1 MKKVLIIAEAGVNH
15 NGSIK
20 IAKKLISEASK
31 AGADIIKFQTFKADT
46 LTTYFAP
53 KAPYQKK
60 NSKKKENQHSMLK
73 RLELKYEYH
82 EKLKIFCKKKK
93 IEFLSSGFDISDLI
107 FLNSLNLKRFKIPSG
122 EITNYL
128 YLKKIASFKKEV
140 ILSTGMSNLKEI
152 ENAIKILKSKK
163 LKKKQIKILH
173 CCSDYPAEI
182 SDINLKAIKT
192 IKDKFNLEVGYSD
205 HTTSNIVPSLAV
217 MMGATII
224 EKHFTLDQKMNG
236 PDHSAS
242 LDPENFKLM
251 VKNIRLAE
259 KSLGHGRKI
268 PTKKEKIN
276 SKIVRKS
283 IFAISDIKI
292 GDKFTLKNIG
302 CKRPDIGVSAI
313 YIKKYL
319 GKKSKKNY
327 SKDQVLL

>member
-1 MKKVLIIAEAGVNH
+1 
-15 NGSIK
+15 
-20 IAKKLISEASK
+20 
-31 AGADIIKFQTFKADT
+31 
-46 LTTYFAP
+46 
-53 KAPYQKK
+53 
-60 NSKKKENQHSMLK
+60 
-73 RLELKYEYH
+73 
-82 EKLKIFCKKKK
+82 
-93 IEFLSSGFDISDLI
+93 
-107 FLNSLNLKRFKIPSG
+107 
-122 EITNYL
+122 
-128 YLKKIASFKKEV
+128 
-140 ILSTGMSNLKEI
+140 MSNLKEI
-152 ENAIKILKSKK
+152 ENAIKILKSRK
-163 LKKKQIKILH
+163 LKKKKIKILH

-192 IKDKFNLEVGYSD
+192 IKNKFKLDVGYSD
-205 HTTSNIVPSLAV
+205 HTASNIVPSLAV

-224 EKHFTLDQKMNG
+224 EKHFTLDKKMNG

-259 KSLGHGRKI
+259 KSLGHGKKI

-302 CKRPDIGVSAI
+302 CRRPDIGVSAI
-313 YIKKYL
+313 HIKKYL

-327 SKDQVLL
+327 SKDQVLK

>member
-15 NGSIK
+15 NGSVK

-31 AGADIIKFQTFKADT
+31 AGADIIKFQTFKANT
-46 LTTYFAP
+46 LATSFAP

-60 NSKKKENQHSMLK
+60 HSKKGENQHAMLK
-73 RLELKYEYH
+73 KLELKYEDH
-82 EKLKIFCKKKK
+82 EKLKTFCKKKK

-128 YLKKIASFKKEV
+128 YLKKIAGFKKEV

-152 ENAIKILKSKK
+152 ENAIKILKSRK

-192 IKDKFNLEVGYSD
+192 IKNKFKLDVGYSD
-205 HTTSNIVPSLAV
+205 HTASNIVPSLAV

-224 EKHFTLDQKMNG
+224 EKHFTLDKKMNG

-259 KSLGHGRKI
+259 KSLGHGKKI

-302 CKRPDIGVSAI
+302 CRRPDIGVSAI
-313 YIKKYL
+313 HIKKYL

-327 SKDQVLL
+327 SKDQVLK